1 MEPDPY
7 LSYAGRMSL
16 DAFRH
21 LGNAIRILMQDHGV
35 FRSDEMH
42 SAALEELDVDAGAS
56 QPVWVFDNVIAR
68 KKSV

>member
-7 LSYAGRMSL
+7 LEYAGRMSL

-21 LGNAIRILMQDHGV
+21 FGNAIRILMQDHGV
-35 FRSDEMH
+35 FGSDDMH

-56 QPVWVFDNVIAR
+56 RPVWVFDNVIAR
-68 KKSV
+68 KKSA

>member
-1 MEPDPY
+1 
-7 LSYAGRMSL
+7 
-16 DAFRH
+16 
-21 LGNAIRILMQDHGV
+21 MQDHGV